1 MAGDFPKRQSY
12 ALDDDTPSAKRR
24 RLDSKI
30 LQLVERSDRITNLPQ
45 ELLYCI
51 LERLSVR
58 DAARTSVLSKQWRR
72 KWGMKNNLVLDKLF
86 FSQLTSKKDKDTHQ
100 SAFSRAV
107 EMITLVH
114 QGPLF
119 NFHLYIPP
127 KLDHCTLSRWLQHFL
142 NKRIRV
148 LQIVF
153 SEKNAHEIPLFACEG
168 LVELKLARWI
178 LTPLPELR
186 SFANLIRV
194 TLVDISFTADIS
206 FGSQLKA
213 LFLHGCTGIQHLGS
227 QFTNANNLTDLHLRK
242 SEQIKWQWFESTKQL
257 QVLFLSLTA
266 TKPNT
271 PMPVNLI
278 KLLGNAPSISK
289 LYLCGYTVEVL
300 GPFHSMLK
308 GLAPQTKDLALCGLG
323 FHNLCQISN
332 SLSLIRCLPNLQIL
346 AIALI
351 PGVESLNPTD
361 GQRMELHRC
370 KHVLLHQLQSVDHLK
385 SYMEKSKLK
394 KESLKLSQKESDRF
408 NPVYAFPGDTVILV
422 GFSIYLEAFIYNE
435 GSHKLCGYHEAVR

>member
-72 KWGMKNNLVLDKLF
+72 KWGMKNNLVLDNLF

-127 KLDHCTLSRWLQHFL
+127 KLDHCTISRWLQHFL

-148 LQIVF
+148 LEITF
-153 SEKNAHEIPLFACEG
+153 SEKNAYEIPLFACEG
-168 LVELKLARWI
+168 LVELKLTTCV
-178 LTPLPELR
+178 LTPLPKLR

-194 TLVDISFTADIS
+194 TLVDISFCADIS
-206 FGSQLKA
+206 FGSQLKE
-213 LFLHGCTGIQHLGS
+213 LFLHSCTGIQHLGC
-227 QFTNANNLTDLHLRK
+227 QFTNDNHLTNLHLRK
-242 SEQIKWQWFESTKQL
+242 SEQIEWQWLERTKQL
-257 QVLFLSLTA
+257 KVLSLALT
-266 TKPNT
+266 TVNPNMR
-271 PMPVNLI
+271 MPVNLI
-278 KLLGNAPSISK
+278 KLLGNTPTIRELFLS
-289 LYLCGYTVEVL
+289 GYTVEVL
-300 GPFHSMLK
+300 GPFHSILK
-308 GLAPQTKDLALCGLG
+308 GLAPQIEILKLIGIG
-323 FHNLCQISN
+323 FHNVCQISN
-332 SLSLIRCLPNLQIL
+332 SLSLIRCLPNLQSLQIVL
-346 AIALI
+346 V
-351 PGVESLNPTD
+351 PGVKSLNLTV
-361 GQRMELHRC
+361 GQRLIKIADSIVGSSMS
-370 KHVLLHQLQSVDHLK
+370 VLDK
-385 SYMEKSKLK
+385 SCN
-394 KESLKLSQKESDRF
+394 QQ
-408 NPVYAFPGDTVILV
+408 
-422 GFSIYLEAFIYNE
+422 
-435 GSHKLCGYHEAVR
+435 